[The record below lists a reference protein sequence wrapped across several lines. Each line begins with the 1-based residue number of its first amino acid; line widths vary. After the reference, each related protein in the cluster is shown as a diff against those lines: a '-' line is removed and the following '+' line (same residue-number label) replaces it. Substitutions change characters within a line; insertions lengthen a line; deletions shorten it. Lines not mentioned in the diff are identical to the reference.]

1 MTDKRI
7 YLQTELMHKPDAWF
21 RHKDLKK
28 MSMHKIRKLIIKN
41 HIFKLYSLYLK
52 DLIFIFVEE

>member
-1 MTDKRI
+1 
-7 YLQTELMHKPDAWF
+7 
-21 RHKDLKK
+21 

-41 HIFKLYSLYLK
+41 LIFKLYSLYLK

>member
-7 YLQTELMHKPDAWF
+7 YLQTELIHKPDAWF
-21 RHKDLKK
+21 GHKDLKK

-41 HIFKLYSLYLK
+41 HIFKLYNLYLK

>member
-1 MTDKRI
+1 MVNL
-7 YLQTELMHKPDAWF
+7 YLMV
-21 RHKDLKK
+21 LKK
-28 MSMHKIRKLIIKN
+28 KCMHKIRKLIIKY